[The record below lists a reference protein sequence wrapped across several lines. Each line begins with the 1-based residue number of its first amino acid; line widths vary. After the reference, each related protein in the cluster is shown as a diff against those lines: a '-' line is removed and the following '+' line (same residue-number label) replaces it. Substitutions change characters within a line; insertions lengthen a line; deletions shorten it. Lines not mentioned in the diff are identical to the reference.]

1 MMQIIIGKE
10 GNQPFQIGDP
20 KVSRQHAILNIDEV
34 SKQMQLIDNNSTN
47 GTYVYNG
54 SGFVRLYANQPYPV
68 TFDTMIQLGTETRFH
83 VRRLF
88 QQANSVAKKPK
99 DKEIPKPKKVDIKG
113 LRRVSEHYSNEKI
126 RLDSK
131 MNGVNGLR
139 SGTIIISLLSGT
151 GGKLLAY
158 QLLGE
163 EAENAEVYSWLLGVG
178 LAAVLFFILWY
189 SINQHQSKI
198 IRQRTQNEHDYAVK
212 YCCPECHTSFKGKV
226 YENILAEGRCPK
238 CKAEYYESKN

>member
-1 MMQIIIGKE
+1 MFPMKKKIGLD
-10 GNQPFQIGDP
+10 IGSTTIKCVVLDEND
-20 KVSRQHAILNIDEV
+20 KIVYSSYKRHMSHILEKSIELLTYIKDEICKDDEV
-34 SKQMQLIDNNSTN
+34 ILSIS
-47 GTYVYNG
+47 G
-54 SGFVRLYANQPYPV
+54 SAG
-68 TFDTMIQLGTETRFH
+68 M
-83 VRRLF
+83 
-88 QQANSVAKKPK
+88 
-99 DKEIPKPKKVDIKG
+99 G
-113 LRRVSEHYSNEKI
+113 LAENA
-126 RLDSK
+126 
-131 MNGVNGLR
+131 GVNFVQEVYATRLACKR
-139 SGTIIISLLSGT
+139 LAKDTDVVIEL

-163 EAENAEVYSWLLGVG
+163 EAENSEVYSLLLGVG